1 LDTDHSNPTSRLLLQ
16 VLAAVAQFERELI
29 RERTLS
35 GVRAARANGKILR
48 RPKRVFRRDEVVR
61 LRDKQGLSWR
71 AIARELKIPVM
82 TAVDADSGCTEMAPV
97 QKPIRAGKPRRKKSA
112 A

>member
-1 LDTDHSNPTSRLLLQ
+1 LVQ

-35 GVRAARANGKILR
+35 DGRAARANGRILG

-61 LRDKQGLSWR
+61 LRDQENLSWR
-71 AIARELKIPVM
+71 AIAAALKIPVM
-82 TAVDADSGCTEMAPV
+82 TAVDAYSGCTEIAPLENP
-97 QKPIRAGKPRRKKSA
+97 KAAGKGTRKESA